1 MIRCLGE
8 EMPLASS
15 GIDIGRTFVRVLGT
29 RHDRFV
35 EFEFTI
41 NDRDLTIELI
51 MPFDA
56 FREFCE
62 TNRCDV
68 VAADGSAQVALE
80 RLAWR
85 AGHPGLYRR
94 PHDMPEPQEGAA
106 PDAADPAES

>member
-1 MIRCLGE
+1 MRRTVRRARE
-8 EMPLASS
+8 ETPLAPT

-35 EFEFTI
+35 EFEFTV
-41 NDRDLTIELI
+41 NDRDLTIELV
-51 MPFDA
+51 MPFAA

-62 TNRCDV
+62 TNRCEV
-68 VAADGSAQVALE
+68 AAADGDAQVALE

-94 PHDMPEPQEGAA
+94 PADPPDGREAPA
-106 PDAADPAES
+106 PDDDAE